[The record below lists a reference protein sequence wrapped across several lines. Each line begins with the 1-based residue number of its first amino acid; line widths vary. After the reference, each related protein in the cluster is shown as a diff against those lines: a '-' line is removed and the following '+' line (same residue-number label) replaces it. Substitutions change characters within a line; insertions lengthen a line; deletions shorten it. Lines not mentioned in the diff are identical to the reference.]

1 MNRDAGIDTSG
12 PHAQPLLP
20 KTRDGSRSGQ
30 SHAAYPGVIKA
41 IPRRQR
47 VSSDQEQRDTTF
59 DCKMPS
65 ENPSWPAVLWRIAVW
80 LSGILGYFFSKA
92 YGRLVGRSSQSDN
105 ARRLRWILT
114 KMGPTAIKAGQQLS
128 VRADMLPD
136 EFCRELGKLLDR
148 MAPFPFEQ
156 ALALVEHALQRPL
169 DTVFRTFDPVPIG
182 SASIAC
188 VYQAELLSG
197 EKVAVKVKRPH
208 VTAHIHAD
216 LKAISLLCRV
226 SEAFGIIKPGLTRHL
241 RRELYR
247 MITEE
252 LNFVL
257 EARYTEIFRRTA
269 KKNPYVSA
277 PRIYHPLCNNEV
289 IVSEFVSG
297 VFLSEIIDALN
308 SNNQEAIAQ
317 FQTRGFNF
325 KKIGKRMMRILHW
338 ECYESL
344 FFHADPHPANLI
356 VRPDNTL
363 IMIDFGSCGA
373 VSDTMKRKLM
383 TFHRQMLK
391 NDVYGM
397 SQTLISLLEPLPH
410 CDTHSFTHD
419 LIHIFRRLL
428 LANESKHAGWQEK
441 CTGWMWM
448 NIIGLTRKYNI
459 PINLDTLR
467 IFRATFVY
475 DTLIYRL
482 HPQIDPRK
490 EFAKWAKAY
499 HERSRKKVC
508 RSLWD
513 RRFGPLHQDYQA
525 MVEMSDLGFRL
536 VQRVEKFLDTPKYS
550 FAYGVG
556 KVSYVV
562 STVTRTLLSALELL
576 LLFIV
581 VKGTHLYYIREAFS
595 VEQFNLEYVL
605 PLIFGDVH
613 FIYFC
618 SLLALMLFIRIRNIL
633 ARLDEVD
640 VN

>member
-1 MNRDAGIDTSG
+1 MLGIMAFFIG
-12 PHAQPLLP
+12 KLYG
-20 KTRDGSRSGQ
+20 K
-30 SHAAYPGVIKA
+30 VI
-41 IPRRQR
+41 
-47 VSSDQEQRDTTF
+47 
-59 DCKMPS
+59 
-65 ENPSWPAVLWRIAVW
+65 
-80 LSGILGYFFSKA
+80 
-92 YGRLVGRSSQSDN
+92 GRSSQMDN
-105 ARRLRWILT
+105 ARRLRIILT

-128 VRADMLPD
+128 VRADMLPE

-148 MAPFPFEQ
+148 MDPFPFEQ
-156 ALALVEHALQRPL
+156 ALALVERSLQRPL
-169 DTVFRTFDPVPIG
+169 DKVFRIFDPVPIG

-188 VYQAELLSG
+188 VYQAELLNG
-197 EKVAVKVKRPH
+197 RKVAVKVKRPRIA
-208 VTAHIHAD
+208 AHIHAD
-216 LKAISLLCRV
+216 LKAISVLCMV
-226 SEAFGIIKPGLTRHL
+226 FEALGIIKPGLTRHL
-241 RRELYR
+241 RTELYR

-269 KKNPYVSA
+269 KKNRYVSA
-277 PRIYHPLCNNEV
+277 PKVYNSLCSNDV

-308 SNNQEAIAQ
+308 NENHEAIAQ
-317 FQTRGFNF
+317 FQARGFDF
-325 KKIGKRMMRILHW
+325 EKIGKRMMRVLHW
-338 ECYESL
+338 ECHESL

-373 VSDTMKRKLM
+373 VSETMKRRLM

-419 LIHIFRRLL
+419 LIHVFRRLL
-428 LANESKHAGWQEK
+428 LANESKHADWQEK

-448 NIIGLTRKYNI
+448 KIIDLTRKYNI

-475 DTLIYRL
+475 DTIIYRL
-482 HPQIDPRK
+482 HPNIDPRK
-490 EFAKWAKAY
+490 EFAKWACEY
-499 HERSRKKVC
+499 HERSKERV
-508 RSLWD
+508 RQSLWD
-513 RRFGPLHQDYQA
+513 RKFGPLDQDYQTLA
-525 MVEMSDLGFRL
+525 EMNDLGFRL
-536 VQRVEKFLDTPKYS
+536 VQRVEKFLDTPQYN

-562 STVTRTLLSALELL
+562 STMTRTVLYSLELL
-576 LLFIV
+576 LLFIIL
-581 VKGTHLYYIREAFS
+581 KGAHLYYIRSAFK
-595 VEQFNLEYVL
+595 VEQFNLSHVV

-618 SLLALMLFIRIRNIL
+618 CLLALIFFVRIRNIL
-633 ARLDEVD
+633 SRLDEVD

>member
-1 MNRDAGIDTSG
+1 M
-12 PHAQPLLP
+12 
-20 KTRDGSRSGQ
+20 
-30 SHAAYPGVIKA
+30 
-41 IPRRQR
+41 PRRQR
-47 VSSDQEQRDTTF
+47 VSSDHGQRDKTF
-59 DCKMPS
+59 DYAAPP
-65 ENPSWPAVLWRIAVW
+65 ETPSWPKVLQRITIW
-80 LSGILGYFFSKA
+80 MLGILAFYIGKV
-92 YGRLVGRSSQSDN
+92 YGRLVGRSSQVDN

-114 KMGPTAIKAGQQLS
+114 QMGPTAIKAGQQLS
-128 VRADMLPD
+128 IRADMLPE

-148 MAPFPFEQ
+148 MEPFPFDQ

-169 DTVFRTFDPVPIG
+169 DKVFRTFDPVPIG

-197 EKVAVKVKRPH
+197 QKVAVKVKRPQI
-208 VTAHIHAD
+208 TAHIHAD
-216 LKAISLLCRV
+216 LKAIGVLCMI
-226 SEAFGIIKPGLTRHL
+226 SEALGIIKPGLTRHF
-241 RRELYR
+241 RGELYR

-277 PRIYHPLCNNEV
+277 PKIYHPLCNNDV

-317 FQTRGFNF
+317 FQARGFNF

-410 CDTHSFTHD
+410 CDTYSFTHD

-448 NIIGLTRKYNI
+448 HIIGLTRKYNI

-475 DTLIYRL
+475 DTIIYRL
-482 HPQIDPRK
+482 HPHIDPRK
-490 EFAKWAKAY
+490 EFTRWAEEY
-499 HERSRKKVC
+499 HERSREKVHQ
-508 RSLWD
+508 SLWD
-513 RRFGPLHQDYQA
+513 RRFGPLDQDYQTL
-525 MVEMSDLGFRL
+525 VEMNDLGFRL
-536 VQRVEKFLDTPKYS
+536 VQRVEKFLDTPKYN

-556 KVSYVV
+556 KVSYVI
-562 STVTRTLLSALELL
+562 STMTRTLLSALELL
-576 LLFIV
+576 LLFMIM
-581 VKGTHLYYIREAFS
+581 KGTHLYYIRGAFS
-595 VEQFNLEYVL
+595 AEQFNLAHVL
-605 PLIFGDVH
+605 PLIFGDIH
-613 FIYFC
+613 FLYFC
-618 SLLALMLFIRIRNIL
+618 GLLALVFFVRIRNIL

>member
-1 MNRDAGIDTSG
+1 MGAPKNTQERLDSSLTAPSEHPPTPRK
-12 PHAQPLLP
+12 PHPIHP
-20 KTRDGSRSGQ
+20 D
-30 SHAAYPGVIKA
+30 VIKA
-41 IPRRQR
+41 MPRRAR
-47 VSSDQEQRDTTF
+47 VSSDHERKNKPF
-59 DCKMPS
+59 DYDPPPES
-65 ENPSWPAVLWRIAVW
+65 PSWWGVLARIIVW
-80 LSGILGYFFSKA
+80 ILGIMAFFVGKL
-92 YGRLVGRSSQSDN
+92 YGRLVRRASEVDN
-105 ARRLRWILT
+105 ARRLRIILT
-114 KMGPTAIKAGQQLS
+114 RMGPTAIKAGQQLS
-128 VRADMLPD
+128 VRADMLPE

-148 MAPFPFEQ
+148 MKPFPFEQ
-156 ALALVEHALQRPL
+156 ALALVENSLQRPL
-169 DTVFRTFDPVPIG
+169 GQVFRTFDPVPIG

-188 VYQAELLSG
+188 VYQAELLDG
-197 EKVAVKVKRPH
+197 QKVAVKVKRPQ

-216 LKAISLLCRV
+216 LQAISVLCMV
-226 SEAFGIIKPGLTRHL
+226 SEALGLVKPGLTRHL
-241 RRELYR
+241 RTELHR

-269 KKNPYVSA
+269 KHNRYVSA
-277 PRIYHPLCNNEV
+277 PKIYNALCSNDV
-289 IVSEFVSG
+289 IVSEFISG

-308 SNNQEAIAQ
+308 NDNHEAIAQ
-317 FQTRGFNF
+317 FQARGFDF

-338 ECYESL
+338 ECHESL

-363 IMIDFGSCGA
+363 IMIDFGSCGS
-373 VSDTMKRKLM
+373 VSETMKRRLM

-428 LANESKHAGWQEK
+428 LANESKHANWQEK

-448 NIIGLTRKYNI
+448 KIITLTRKYNI

-475 DTLIYRL
+475 DTIIYRL
-482 HPQIDPRK
+482 HPNIDPRK
-490 EFAKWAKAY
+490 EFAKWAKHY
-499 HERSRKKVC
+499 HERSRERV
-508 RSLWD
+508 RQNLWE
-513 RRFGPLHQDYQA
+513 RRLGPLDQDYQA
-525 MVEMSDLGFRL
+525 LLEMNDLGGRL
-536 VQRVEKFLDTPKYS
+536 VQRVEKFLDTPSYN

-562 STVTRTLLSALELL
+562 STLTRTVLYSLELL

-581 VKGTHLYYIREAFS
+581 LQGAHLYYVRRAFNI
-595 VEQFNLEYVL
+595 EEFNLSHVV
-605 PLIFGDVH
+605 PLIFGDVE
-613 FIYFC
+613 FLYFC
-618 SLLALMLFIRIRNIL
+618 GLLALLFLIRIRNIL
-633 ARLDEVD
+633 SRLDEVD